1 MNIDRFR
8 HLAEACG
15 AEIERWPAAERAAAR
30 ALLASS
36 EEAQRALGQA
46 RVLDAWLDLAAPAV
60 DDASAARVL
69 AAIERRLDPPPTTTW
84 VPGAAG
90 STRSSVWSAAGFLA
104 LMGVCGFVLGH
115 LELVTLWR
123 STAPLE
129 SGFTA
134 LVASSSPSLAW
145 DQ

>member
-15 AEIERWPAAERAAAR
+15 AEIERWPASERAAAR
-30 ALLASS
+30 ALLAAS
-36 EEAQRALGQA
+36 EDAQRALGQA

-60 DDASAARVL
+60 NDADAERVL
-69 AAIERRLDPPPTTTW
+69 AAIERRLAPPTTAW
-84 VPGAAG
+84 IPGAAG
-90 STRSSVWSAAGFLA
+90 STRRSVWSAAGFLA
-104 LMGVCGFVLGH
+104 LMGVCGFVLGQF
-115 LELVTLWR
+115 ELVTLWR
-123 STAPLE
+123 STAPQE